1 MREPITFQTII
12 QVDGSLFGFM
22 AEASSLGLRPGE
34 WPQALPVRKDVG
46 NGLPFARPKARL
58 NADGEIVSVAYVQ
71 DLGCLTLTVF
81 ND

>member
-22 AEASSLGLRPGE
+22 
-34 WPQALPVRKDVG
+34 
-46 NGLPFARPKARL
+46 
-58 NADGEIVSVAYVQ
+58 
-71 DLGCLTLTVF
+71 TLTVF